1 MTRPGLRLQLNLE
14 VTPARGEVNRS
25 LLRDLMR
32 ATLDQENLDAPAE
45 VSLTITDDARIQE
58 MNRQYRQVDAP
69 TDVLSFPLLSDDD
82 LSGAGE
88 FVTAP
93 DGVIHLGDVVVSL
106 PRAREQAADYGHP
119 LKREVGYLVVHGL
132 LHLLGYDHETAE
144 DQCRMRQREEEVLAA
159 ADLARH
165 ARAIPSSLPTPEIT

>member
-1 MTRPGLRLQLNLE
+1 M
-14 VTPARGEVNRS
+14 NRT
-25 LLRDLMR
+25 LLRALIN
-32 ATLDQENLDAPAE
+32 AALDQENLDAPAE

-82 LSGAGE
+82 LAGAGE

-106 PRAREQAADYGHP
+106 PRAREQAAEYGHP
-119 LKREVGYLVVHGL
+119 LKREVGYLVVHGV
-132 LHLLGYDHETAE
+132 LHLLGYDHDTDA
-144 DQCRMRQREEEVLAA
+144 DQRRMRQREEEVLAA
-159 ADLARH
+159 ADLTRH
-165 ARAIPSSLPTPEIT
+165 ARSIASSTAPETA